1 MELSTSL
8 PQLQGFGRRRV
19 TTLPSRRCRSS
30 PRWRGR
36 TNVASATTVR
46 RRTVVLAPAVRI
58 CQDLVARPGKMKQAC
73 KLRKCLASASTVSNT
88 SLASSV
94 SAVGQSSS
102 SLLNATVAPPNT
114 KKRIMASF
122 PSSQEGWQ
130 EGCNEKSRG
139 GLLHHESGKFS
150 WCS

>member
-19 TTLPSRRCRSS
+19 TALPSRRCRSS

-58 CQDLVARPGKMKQAC
+58 CQDSVARPGKMKQAC
-73 KLRKCLASASTVSNT
+73 KLQKCLASVSTVSNT
-88 SLASSV
+88 SLASV

-102 SLLNATVAPPNT
+102 SLPNVTVAPPNT

-139 GLLHHESGKFS
+139 GLLHHESGEFS
-150 WCS
+150 WRS